1 MARQVA
7 LTSVNNPFDP
17 IDDYWNWEDYDENK
31 LGYYSK
37 NYLARIY
44 DLLFFERYGGNVDP
58 EELSESAK
66 QTLIED
72 AIDEICRL
80 NLTGTYRKVV
90 KE

>member
-17 IDDYWNWEDYDENK
+17 IDDYWNWEDYD
-31 LGYYSK
+31 
-37 NYLARIY
+37 
-44 DLLFFERYGGNVDP
+44 LLFFERYGDNVDP